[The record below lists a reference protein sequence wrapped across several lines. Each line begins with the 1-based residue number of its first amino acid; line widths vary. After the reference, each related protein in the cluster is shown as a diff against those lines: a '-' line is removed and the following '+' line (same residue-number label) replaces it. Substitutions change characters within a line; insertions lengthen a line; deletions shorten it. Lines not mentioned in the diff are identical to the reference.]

1 MNEAM
6 SHHPACAGPTRAS
19 PVLISPVL
27 ISPVLIG
34 LALILFAL
42 LGACSRSADAPPLQG
57 ATIGG
62 PFALTD
68 QNGHSVRDTD
78 FAGRYRLIY
87 FGYSFCPDVCPTDLQ
102 AIGRGLVRFEKKSP
116 ERAAKVQPIF
126 ITVDPERDTAP
137 VLKEYVAAFHPRLIG
152 LTGTTAQI
160 AAVAKAYGIYSAKQ
174 PASGN
179 GKDYLV
185 DHSRQ
190 AILFG
195 PTGDPMVLVPQDE
208 GADAIAAALDTWV
221 K

>member
-6 SHHPACAGPTRAS
+6 PSHRSRPRPILAS
-19 PVLISPVL
+19 LVMVLL
-27 ISPVLIG
+27 
-34 LALILFAL
+34 AL
-42 LGACSRSADAPPLQG
+42 LGACSGTTDAPPLQG
-57 ATIGG
+57 AAIGG

-68 QNGHSVRDTD
+68 QNGHTVRDTD

-102 AIGRGLVRFEKKSP
+102 AIGQGLSRFEKKAP
-116 ERAAKVQPIF
+116 ERAMKVQPIF
-126 ITVDPERDTAP
+126 ITVDPERDTPP

-152 LTGTTAQI
+152 LTGSPAQI
-160 AAVAKAYGIYSAKQ
+160 AAVSKAYGVYSAKQ
-174 PASGN
+174 QGSGKAR
-179 GKDYLV
+179 GYLV

-195 PTGDPMVLVPQDE
+195 PEGEPMVLVPQDE
-208 GADAIAAALDTWV
+208 GAAAIAAALDTWV

>member
-6 SHHPACAGPTRAS
+6 SYHPSRFRPVPVGPIL
-19 PVLISPVL
+19 V
-27 ISPVLIG
+27 G
-34 LALILFAL
+34 LALILLAL

-57 ATIGG
+57 AAIGG

-68 QNGHSVRDTD
+68 QNDHIVRDTD

-102 AIGRGLVRFEKKSP
+102 AIGQGLARFEKKSP
-116 ERAAKVQPIF
+116 ERAAKVQPVF
-126 ITVDPERDTAP
+126 ITVDPERDTPA
-137 VLKEYVAAFHPRLIG
+137 VLKQFVGAFHPRLIG

-160 AAVAKAYGIYSAKQ
+160 AAVAKAYGVYSAKQ
-174 PASGN
+174 PASGS

-190 AILFG
+190 AILLG
-195 PTGDPMVLVPQDE
+195 PAGEPMVLVPQDE
-208 GADAIAAALDTWV
+208 GADAIAATLDRWV